1 MKEIFSND
9 GLFARTMNRLWDV
22 ICVSILW
29 FFCSLP
35 LITLGAASTAAYY
48 TCAKVL
54 RHHNGHVFG
63 EFFRSF
69 RMNFRQSTI
78 FTLICALL
86 LAVLILDCVYF
97 YGTSAFFLYLF
108 YLMIAMVIA
117 CMIWFFPMLSRFSM
131 TVFMLFRTSAVLMF
145 RHLLKTILLLIL
157 LFSVALGVYLMPWGI
172 LVFPGLGF
180 WLGTYLLEPVLR
192 TCAPAPEEG
201 TEESEKW
208 YYQ

>member
-1 MKEIFSND
+1 VNNFFSNE
-9 GLFARTMNRLWDV
+9 GLFARFMNRLWDL

-35 LITLGAASTAAYY
+35 LFTLGAASTAAYY

-69 RMNFRQSTI
+69 RMNFRQSTV
-78 FTLICALL
+78 FTLICGAALVIL
-86 LAVLILDCVYF
+86 VLDCVYF
-97 YGTSAFFLYLF
+97 YTTSAFFLYLF
-108 YLMIAMVIA
+108 YLMIAMVIG
-117 CMIWFFPMLSRFSM
+117 CMIYFFPMLSRFAM

-145 RHLLKTILLLIL
+145 RHLIKTILLLIL
-157 LFSVALGVYLMPWGI
+157 LFSVALGIYLMPWGI

-201 TEESEKW
+201 SEESEKW